1 MLDEAS
7 RFRTWRRLVP
17 GIFRQAW
24 RYKLRSS
31 LVILCAALGVAG
43 ATTAVN
49 YASGGR
55 EQVLTQIRRLGS
67 NVLAVTAGQSRGVAD
82 RARTGAI
89 VTTLVPADYQAIRRE
104 VPGILRASGRVS
116 GSLRLKAGYLSKVAP
131 VLGVEPAWFAMKSW
145 ELAGGALYG
154 AEDDRRSARVAVI
167 GATVARDLYGDES
180 PVGER
185 LFINRVPFEVV
196 GVLRERGRGIDG
208 STEDGQVYV
217 PLSTAMRRLLNVDH
231 YDAILLEMDGPARMP
246 VATRDITDLLRERH
260 RMSDFRPDDFRVQS
274 QTDLIDAQ
282 LASAD
287 RLSFLVRWIGRS
299 GLAVAGLGILA
310 IAWITVRDRTREIG
324 TRRALGATAP
334 DVFFQ
339 FAAEAGFL
347 ATLGAIL
354 GLLAG
359 LVAAVILAGQAR
371 LPLVIDGANAIVA
384 LVLAITLNLTFA
396 SWPALRAARMD
407 PIRALRHE

>member
-1 MLDEAS
+1 MADV
-7 RFRTWRRLVP
+7 TDHWRRLVP
-17 GIFRQAW
+17 GIGRQLW
-24 RYKLRSS
+24 RYKLRSG

-55 EQVLTQIRRLGS
+55 QEVLSQIRRLGS
-67 NVLAVTAGQSRGVAD
+67 NVLTISAEQSRGVAD

-89 VTTLVPADYQAIRRE
+89 VTTLVPADYAAIRRE
-104 VPGILRASGRVS
+104 TAGIVRASARVA

-131 VLGVEPAWFAMKSW
+131 VVGVEPDWFAMKSW
-145 ELAGGALYG
+145 DLAQGSLYTG
-154 AEDDRRSARVAVI
+154 EDEKRSARVAVI
-167 GATVARDLYGDES
+167 GAAIARDLYAGES

-185 LFINRVPFEVV
+185 LFINRIPFEVV
-196 GVLRERGRGIDG
+196 GVMRERGQGLDG

-217 PLSTAMRRLLNVDH
+217 PLNTAMRRLLNVDH
-231 YDAILLEMDGPARMP
+231 YGAILLELDGPPRMP
-246 VATRDITDLLRERH
+246 VATRDITALLRERH
-260 RMSDFRPDDFRVQS
+260 RMSAYRPDDFRVQS
-274 QTDLIDAQ
+274 QTDLINAQ
-282 LASAD
+282 LSSAD
-287 RLSFLVRWIGRS
+287 RLAFLVRWIGRS

-334 DVFFQ
+334 DIFFQ
-339 FAAEAGFL
+339 FAAESALL
-347 ATLGAIL
+347 ATLGA
-354 GLLAG
+354 LAG
-359 LVAAVILAGQAR
+359 LAVGLAASRVLARQAG
-371 LPLVIDGANAIVA
+371 LPLVIDTTNAAVALALAIV
-384 LVLAITLNLTFA
+384 LNLLFA

>member
-1 MLDEAS
+1 MAG
-7 RFRTWRRLVP
+7 WRRLLP
-17 GIFRQAW
+17 GVGRQLW

-67 NVLAVTAGQSRGVAD
+67 NVLTVSAEQSRGVAD

-89 VTTLVPADYQAIRRE
+89 VTTLVPADYVAIRKEIAGLVR
-104 VPGILRASGRVS
+104 GSGRVA
-116 GSLRLKAGYLSKVAP
+116 GSLRLKAGFLSKVAP
-131 VLGVEPAWFAMKSW
+131 VMGVEPAWFAMKALEFS
-145 ELAGGALYG
+145 AGSLYTD
-154 AEDDRRSARVAVI
+154 EDERRSTRVAVL
-167 GATVARDLYGDES
+167 GSTVAQDLFGAES

-196 GVLRERGRGIDG
+196 GVLKERGRGLDG
-208 STEDGQVYV
+208 STEDAQVYV
-217 PLSTAMRRLLNVDH
+217 PLETAMRRLLNVTH
-231 YDAILLEMDGPARMP
+231 YDAILLEVDHPDRMAE
-246 VATRDITDLLRERH
+246 ATREIAALLRERH
-260 RMSDFRPDDFRVQS
+260 RVSDYRPADFRVQS
-274 QTDLIDAQ
+274 QTDLITAQ
-282 LASAD
+282 LSAAD
-287 RLSFLVRWIGRS
+287 RLAFLVRWIGRS

-334 DVFFQ
+334 DIFFQ
-339 FAAEAGFL
+339 FATEAGLL
-347 ATLGAIL
+347 ATLGA
-354 GLLAG
+354 LAG
-359 LVAAVILAGQAR
+359 LGIGVAASRLLASQAG
-371 LPLVIDGANAIVA
+371 LPLVIDAGNALVALALAIV
-384 LVLAITLNLTFA
+384 LNLLFA

-407 PIRALRHE
+407 PIMALRHE

>member
-1 MLDEAS
+1 MTDH
-7 RFRTWRRLVP
+7 WRRLLP
-17 GIFRQAW
+17 GIGRQLW
-24 RYKLRSS
+24 RYKLRSG

-67 NVLAVTAGQSRGVAD
+67 NVLTISAEQSRGVAD

-89 VTTLVPADYQAIRRE
+89 VTTLIPADYAAIRRE
-104 VPGILRASGRVS
+104 TAGIVRSSARVS
-116 GSLRLKAGYLSKVAP
+116 GSLRLKAGYLSKVAT
-131 VLGVEPAWFAMKSW
+131 VVGVEPAWFAMKSW
-145 ELAGGALYG
+145 ELAEGSLYTE
-154 AEDDRRSARVAVI
+154 EDEKRSARVAVI
-167 GATVARDLYGDES
+167 GATVARDLYGTES

-185 LFINRVPFEVV
+185 LFINRVPFEVA
-196 GVLRERGRGIDG
+196 GVLRERGAGLDG

-217 PLSTAMRRLLNVDH
+217 PLNTAMRRLLNVDH
-231 YDAILLEMDGPARMP
+231 YAAILLELDGPPRMP
-246 VATRDITDLLRERH
+246 VATRDITALLRERH
-260 RMSDFRPDDFRVQS
+260 RMSGHRPDDFRVQS
-274 QTDLIDAQ
+274 QTDLINAQ
-282 LASAD
+282 LSSAD
-287 RLSFLVRWIGRS
+287 RLAFLVRWIGRS

-334 DVFFQ
+334 DIFFQ
-339 FAAEAGFL
+339 FAAEAGLL
-347 ATLGAIL
+347 ASLGAL
-354 GLLAG
+354 VG
-359 LVAAVILAGQAR
+359 LVIGVLASRVLAAQAG
-371 LPLVIDGANAIVA
+371 LPLVVDAGNAVVA
-384 LVLAITLNLTFA
+384 LVLAIALNLTFA

>member
-1 MLDEAS
+1 MAH
-7 RFRTWRRLVP
+7 WRRLLP
-17 GIFRQAW
+17 GIGRQLW

-55 EQVLTQIRRLGS
+55 EQVLGQIRRLGTS
-67 NVLAVTAGQSRGVAD
+67 VVTISAEQSRGVAD

-89 VTTLVPADYQAIRRE
+89 VTTLQPADYVVLLRE
-104 VPGILRASGRVS
+104 TEGVVRSSARVA

-131 VLGVEPAWFAMKSW
+131 VVGVEPAWFALKSW
-145 ELAGGALYG
+145 ELAGGSLYTS
-154 AEDDRRSARVAVI
+154 EDEKRSARVAVL
-167 GATVARDLYGDES
+167 GATVAKDLYGTDS
-180 PVGER
+180 AVGER
-185 LFINRVPFEVV
+185 LFINRVPFEVA
-196 GVLRERGRGIDG
+196 GVLRERGAGLDG

-217 PLSTAMRRLLNVDH
+217 PLNTAMRRLLNVDH
-231 YDAILLEMDGPARMP
+231 YGAILLELDSPARIP
-246 VATRDITDLLRERH
+246 AATRDLLALLRERH
-260 RMSDFRPDDFRVQS
+260 RMSAYRPDDFRVQS
-274 QTDLIDAQ
+274 QTDLITAQ
-282 LASAD
+282 LSAAD
-287 RLSFLVRWIGRS
+287 RLAFLVRWIGRS

-334 DVFFQ
+334 DIFFQ
-339 FAAEAGFL
+339 FAAEAGLL
-347 ATLGAIL
+347 ATFGAL
-354 GLLAG
+354 VGLAVG
-359 LVAAVILAGQAR
+359 VVASRILAAGAG
-371 LPLVIDGANAIVA
+371 LPLVIDTGNAVVA
-384 LVLAITLNLTFA
+384 LLLAIALNLTFA